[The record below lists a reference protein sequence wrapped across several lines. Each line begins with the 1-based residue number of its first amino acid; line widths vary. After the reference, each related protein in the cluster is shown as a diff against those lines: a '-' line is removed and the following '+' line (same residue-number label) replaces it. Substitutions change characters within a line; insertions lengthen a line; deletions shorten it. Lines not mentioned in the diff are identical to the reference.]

1 MGARSE
7 NSLATVLLAGRL
19 LDADER
25 ALSTREF
32 WQLVNQVP
40 EPASLLGGDS
50 AAVAAATGLPPS
62 ESERVAGLLDG
73 ATRLAFE
80 LERLELTGIHALTP
94 FDEQYPETVRTRLQ
108 NAAPPVLHVAGD
120 PGLMA
125 EQGIGV
131 VGSRDAS
138 MAALEVAAAA
148 ARVAVEHG
156 WPVVSGAARG
166 VDQAALAEA
175 FQRDG
180 TAVGVPADA
189 LDKRLRDPDT
199 RRAVTSGR
207 VCLVTPYKPSA
218 GFSVANAMG
227 RNKLIYA
234 LARVT
239 LVVTT
244 SLESGGTWSGATEAL
259 SRSIAPVAVWIGQ
272 GAGPGNERLVRLGG
286 IAIEAVQELAGEWT
300 GDGSVSE
307 QEPAGQL
314 GLGI

>member
-1 MGARSE
+1 MVASE

-19 LDADER
+19 LDGDAR
-25 ALSTREF
+25 ALSTKEF
-32 WQLVNQVP
+32 WQLVGRVP
-40 EPASLLGGDS
+40 EPGSLLGGDS

-62 ESERVAGLLDG
+62 ESDRVAGLLDG

-80 LERLELTGIHALTP
+80 LERLELGGVHVLTP
-94 FDEQYPETVRTRLQ
+94 FDERYPEAFRARLR

-125 EQGIGV
+125 EPGIGV

-189 LDKRLRDPDT
+189 LDRRLKDPDT

-207 VCLVTPYKPSA
+207 ICLVTPYKPSA

-234 LARVT
+234 LSRVT

-244 SLESGGTWSGATEAL
+244 DLESGGTWSGATEAL
-259 SRSIAPVAVWIGQ
+259 SRSIAPVAVWTGP
-272 GAGPGNERLVRLGG
+272 GAGPGNEALVPLGARP
-286 IAIEAVQELAGEWT
+286 IDDVQALAGDWT
-300 GDGSVSE
+300 ELEPHSE
-307 QEPAGQL
+307 TAHAEQL

>member
-7 NSLATVLLAGRL
+7 SSLATVLLAGRL
-19 LDADER
+19 LDGDER
-25 ALSTREF
+25 ALSPKEF
-32 WQLVNQVP
+32 WQLVSRVP
-40 EPASLLGGDS
+40 EPGSLLGGDS
-50 AAVAAATGLPPS
+50 ASIVAATGLPPS
-62 ESERVAGLLDG
+62 ESDRVAGLLDG

-80 LERLELTGIHALTP
+80 IERLELGGVHVLTP
-94 FDEQYPETVRTRLQ
+94 FDERYPSALRARLQ
-108 NAAPPVLHVAGD
+108 HAAPPVLHVAGD
-120 PGLMA
+120 PGLMG
-125 EQGIGV
+125 EPGIGV

-138 MAALEVAAAA
+138 LAALEVAAAA

-180 TAVGVPADA
+180 PAVGVPADA
-189 LDKRLRDPDT
+189 LDKRLKDPDT

-234 LARVT
+234 LSRVT

-244 SLESGGTWSGATEAL
+244 DLESGGTWSGATEAL
-259 SRSIAPVAVWIGQ
+259 SRSIAPVAVWTGQ
-272 GAGPGNERLVRLGG
+272 GAGPGNEALAALGAIPIDDVHALVGDLTRLVPPTG
-286 IAIEAVQELAGEWT
+286 EA
-300 GDGSVSE
+300 
-307 QEPAGQL
+307 PAEQL

>member
-1 MGARSE
+1 MSRRSE
-7 NSLATVLLAGRL
+7 DSLATVLLAGRL
-19 LDADER
+19 LDGDAR
-25 ALSTREF
+25 AFSAKEF
-32 WQLVNQVP
+32 WQLVGRVP
-40 EPASLLGGDS
+40 EPGGLLGAD
-50 AAVAAATGLPPS
+50 AAAIAATAGLPPS
-62 ESERVAGLLDG
+62 EGERIAGLLDG

-80 LERLELTGIHALTP
+80 LERLELGGVQVLTP
-94 FDEQYPETVRTRLQ
+94 FDERYPESFRDRLAT
-108 NAAPPVLHVAGD
+108 AAPPVLHVAGD
-120 PGLMA
+120 SSLLARP
-125 EQGIGV
+125 GIGV

-138 MAALEVAAAA
+138 MAAMDVAAAA

-189 LDKRLRDPDT
+189 LDRRLRDADT
-199 RRAVTSGR
+199 RRAITSGR
-207 VCLVTPYKPSA
+207 VCLVTPYRPSA

-234 LARVT
+234 LSRVT

-244 SLESGGTWSGATEAL
+244 DLESGGTWAGATEAL
-259 SRSIAPVAVWIGQ
+259 SRSIAPVAVWTRRGR
-272 GAGPGNERLVRLGG
+272 GPGNTALVPLGAHE
-286 IAIEAVQELAGEWT
+286 IHEVDELAADWT
-300 GDGSVSE
+300 QPKHAPQGA
-307 QEPAGQL
+307 PAEQL